1 MRQPSPVSMRT
12 NKQPLERSPSLA
24 VIKAAVLRDL
34 RALTKHLHNDGRGL
48 SDGMLFLMNA
58 YQAAQCVPDSAT
70 VRGDIIRRAKAVA
83 EEYNHCAR
91 SGMMGNMDV
100 LLFELYYTTFGQLLD
115 AKAQK
120 QMPVLANVVLNRANV
135 YKTPTSPFSRLY
147 YRFAL
152 FWGGKLPSMRQAV
165 RSWCCSGLRKSER
178 TAFVTDMKQLVRE
191 MPTTTNESWTHNHYG
206 YFSTLFFTQPC
217 PSSLQSAPKAFA
229 TFLHRTLRLS
239 TNDDYIGECAEQLIL
254 LFGHLDVRAL
264 RISYLLQR
272 AEAAS
277 RHQGR
282 TRHAILTASIT
293 PLCAYYSAR
302 KSAQCTPSTPLKTPT
317 RTTKKRK
324 ASRGRR
330 RRTTKKRKGS
340 GGRSRRGGSTTGYRD
355 LSVR

>member
-1 MRQPSPVSMRT
+1 MRT
-12 NKQPLERSPSLA
+12 NKQPLERPPSLA

-91 SGMMGNMDV
+91 AGMMGNMDV

-115 AKAQK
+115 AKAHK
-120 QMPVLANVVLNRANV
+120 QMPVLANVVLNRTNV

-152 FWGGKLPSMRQAV
+152 FWCGKLPSMRQAV

-217 PSSLQSAPKAFA
+217 PASLQSAPPAFA
-229 TFLHRTLRLS
+229 TFLRRTLQVS
-239 TNDDYIGECAEQLIL
+239 TNDDYIGECAEQLVL
-254 LFGHLDVRAL
+254 LFGDADTRVL
-264 RISYLLQR
+264 RIPYLLQK
-272 AEAAS
+272 AEVAS
-277 RHQGR
+277 GHQGR
-282 TRHAILTASIT
+282 TRHALLTASIT
-293 PLCAYYSAR
+293 PLCAYYSTR
-302 KSAQCTPSTPLKTPT
+302 MSAQRTPSTPLNTHKRRSGTYTSTRAHYPT
-317 RTTKKRK
+317 T
-324 ASRGRR
+324 
-330 RRTTKKRKGS
+330 TTKKRKGS
-340 GGRSRRGGSTTGYRD
+340 
-355 LSVR
+355 